1 QSGDG
6 GDPDEIADMQGLSSV
21 GLQVTLSETCAPQ
34 ARSSIRTA
42 HTANLDACI
51 LQLVGY
57 EGVVITCVV

>member
-1 QSGDG
+1 
-6 GDPDEIADMQGLSSV
+6 MQGLSSV

-57 EGVVITCVV
+57 EGVVITCVVE